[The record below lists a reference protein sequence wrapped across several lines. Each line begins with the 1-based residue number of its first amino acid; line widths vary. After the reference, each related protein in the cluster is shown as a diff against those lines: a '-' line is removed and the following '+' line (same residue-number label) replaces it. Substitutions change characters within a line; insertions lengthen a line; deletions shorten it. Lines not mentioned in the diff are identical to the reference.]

1 MPPGP
6 SGSAIRPVRS
16 RCKSAVRFPE
26 DSEIGNNLKEM
37 GKGRYSEDDDYVA
50 YKNVDPLKQK
60 ENGIGKRRSAQ
71 EAAKKLNILQ
81 LNILSHAQTRRN
93 KLSDVKSSCPV
104 QPHFGCFS
112 K

>member
-60 ENGIGKRRSAQ
+60 ENGFVKRRSAQ
-71 EAAKKLNILQ
+71 EAARYRNVIFFLIQGGKIYAVSLN
-81 LNILSHAQTRRN
+81 
-93 KLSDVKSSCPV
+93 
-104 QPHFGCFS
+104 
-112 K
+112 

>member
-50 YKNVDPLKQK
+50 YKNVDPLKQN
-60 ENGIGKRRSAQ
+60 ENGIGKRRSAPRSGK
-71 EAAKKLNILQ
+71 EIEEKL
-81 LNILSHAQTRRN
+81 
-93 KLSDVKSSCPV
+93 
-104 QPHFGCFS
+104 
-112 K
+112 